1 MIECPGP
8 IVKDQGPVRWRN
20 STGKGGKSGT
30 HRCCPMIEPIRRYMI
45 GVRENLKMLSA
56 IRWVGAVGVT
66 QERGESNL
74 VTDQNE
80 PGKLK
85 LGVIINFA
93 AASQFRIVLFQP
105 LYALST

>member
-1 MIECPGP
+1 MIAP
-8 IVKDQGPVRWRN
+8 IKN
-20 STGKGGKSGT
+20 Y
-30 HRCCPMIEPIRRYMI
+30 II
-45 GVRENLKMLSA
+45 GVRANLKMLSA

-93 AASQFRIVLFQP
+93 AGVPVPNSLIPASICLVDIGSFGGSVRIKQHLRNIQGVGAN
-105 LYALST
+105 YLSIS

>member
-1 MIECPGP
+1 MR
-8 IVKDQGPVRWRN
+8 DQGPVRWRN
-20 STGKGGKSGT
+20 STGKGGKSRT
-30 HRCCPMIEPIRRYMI
+30 HRCCPMIAPMKNYII
-45 GVRENLKMLSA
+45 GVTANLKMLSA

-85 LGVIINFA
+85 LGGIINFA
-93 AASQFRIVLFQP
+93 AAS
-105 LYALST
+105 

>member
-1 MIECPGP
+1 MS
-8 IVKDQGPVRWRN
+8 RTR
-20 STGKGGKSGT
+20 
-30 HRCCPMIEPIRRYMI
+30 RCCPMIAPIRSCII
-45 GVRENLKMLSA
+45 GVRANLNMLSA

-74 VTDQNE
+74 MTDQNE
-80 PGKLK
+80 PGKFQH
-85 LGVIINFA
+85 GVMINFA